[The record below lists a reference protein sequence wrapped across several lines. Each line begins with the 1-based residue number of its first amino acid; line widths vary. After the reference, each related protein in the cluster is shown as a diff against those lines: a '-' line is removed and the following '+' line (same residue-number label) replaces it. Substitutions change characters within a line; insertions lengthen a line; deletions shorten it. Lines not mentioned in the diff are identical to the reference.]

1 MQAELTLGWLHD
13 RMPLVIEYYRQK
25 MTYGYE
31 VKSLGFLKGT
41 SHSPWSG
48 DDYWTAC
55 MMKVHP
61 WNQLQGVFIV
71 CETLPR
77 ETKILLGCEIVGRI
91 LSATKEFKGQ

>member
-13 RMPLVIEYYRQK
+13 RMPAVIEYHRQK
-25 MTYGYE
+25 MTYGSK
-31 VKSLGFLKGT
+31 VKSLGFLRGEV
-41 SHSPWSG
+41 SFPLDR
-48 DDYWTAC
+48 DDYWASY

-77 ETKILLGCEIVGRI
+77 DTKVLLSCEVVGRI
-91 LSATKEFKGQ
+91 LSATKEFKG